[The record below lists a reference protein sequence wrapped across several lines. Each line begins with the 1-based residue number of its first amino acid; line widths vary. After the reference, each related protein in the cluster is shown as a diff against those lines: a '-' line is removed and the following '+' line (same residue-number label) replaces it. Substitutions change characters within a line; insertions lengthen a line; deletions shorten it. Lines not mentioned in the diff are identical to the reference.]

1 VCYYNIY
8 IIVIKVTNIT
18 FFVFLGRK
26 KKAAP
31 LPPLINKPKLAPPQE
46 ESESEPEIQRKSQTL
61 PITTKIFVADPQ
73 EKSKTVSR
81 IELNNNVVEPNLS
94 PATSSLSSL
103 SRSDVDRGMLSKTPV
118 LKYSKMPLS
127 FLSSDPSH
135 KYKSAVTL
143 NNIDNNTVYSSQYKT
158 ESWNT
163 FLKHLNDVLACKNE
177 EYV

>member
-1 VCYYNIY
+1 
-8 IIVIKVTNIT
+8 
-18 FFVFLGRK
+18 
-26 KKAAP
+26 
-31 LPPLINKPKLAPPQE
+31 LINKPKLAPPQE

-61 PITTKIFVADPQ
+61 PVIAKVFISDQQ

-81 IELNNNVVEPNLS
+81 LELNNNVVEPNLS

-103 SRSDVDRGMLSKTPV
+103 SRSDVDRGMLSKKPTI

-127 FLSSDPSH
+127 FLSSDPAH
-135 KYKSAVTL
+135 KYKSSVTL
-143 NNIDNNTVYSSQYKT
+143 NNLNDVDNNTVFSSQYKT
-158 ESWNT
+158 ESWNK

>member
-1 VCYYNIY
+1 MFKFLYSI
-8 IIVIKVTNIT
+8 
-18 FFVFLGRK
+18 FLGRK

-31 LPPLINKPKLAPPQE
+31 PPPVINKPKLAPPQE
-46 ESESEPEIQRKSQTL
+46 ESENEQETQRKSQTL
-61 PITTKIFVADPQ
+61 PVTTKMFIADAQ

-94 PATSSLSSL
+94 SATSSLSSL
-103 SRSDVDRGMLSKTPV
+103 SRSDVDRGMLDKKPTV
-118 LKYSKMPLS
+118 LKYSKIPLS
-127 FLSSDPSH
+127 FLSSDPAH

-143 NNIDNNTVYSSQYKT
+143 NNLNDVDSNTVLSSRNKT
-158 ESWNT
+158 ESWNK

>member
-1 VCYYNIY
+1 MCNHFYLTIAQINQ
-8 IIVIKVTNIT
+8 KL
-18 FFVFLGRK
+18 FFFLGRK

-31 LPPLINKPKLAPPQE
+31 LPPLANKPKLAPPQE
-46 ESESEPEIQRKSQTL
+46 ESESEPETQRKSQTL
-61 PITTKIFVADPQ
+61 PVTTKLFITDPQ

-103 SRSDVDRGMLSKTPV
+103 SRSDVDRGMLLKTPTV
-118 LKYSKMPLS
+118 LKYSKIPIS
-127 FLSSDPSH
+127 FLSSDPAH
-135 KYKSAVTL
+135 KYNSAVTL
-143 NNIDNNTVYSSQYKT
+143 DNVDDNTVYSSQYKT
-158 ESWNT
+158 ESWNK

>member
-1 VCYYNIY
+1 LLI
-8 IIVIKVTNIT
+8 
-18 FFVFLGRK
+18 FLGRK

-31 LPPLINKPKLAPPQE
+31 LPPLANKPKLAPPLE

-61 PITTKIFVADPQ
+61 PVTTKMYITDPQ

-103 SRSDVDRGMLSKTPV
+103 SRSDVDRGMLPITPTV

-127 FLSSDPSH
+127 FISNDPIQ
-135 KYKSAVTL
+135 KYKSSVTL
-143 NNIDNNTVYSSQYKT
+143 NKVDNNTGYSSQYKT
-158 ESWNT
+158 ESWNN